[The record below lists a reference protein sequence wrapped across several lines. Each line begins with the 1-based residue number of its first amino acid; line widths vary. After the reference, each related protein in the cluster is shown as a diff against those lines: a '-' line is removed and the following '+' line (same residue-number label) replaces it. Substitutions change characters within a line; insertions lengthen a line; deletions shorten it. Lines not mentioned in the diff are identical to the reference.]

1 MEGKCLG
8 VFGLSLYT
16 TAEELETVSKK
27 IQSKFKR
34 FFSFLNLGHQNN
46 WILYLESIQSVIH
59 FYVFRLNYILYI
71 YHIFDK
77 HKKTL

>member
-34 FFSFLNLGHQNN
+34 FFFLSELGSTKKLNLV
-46 WILYLESIQSVIH
+46 LREDSECYPFLCFS
-59 FYVFRLNYILYI
+59 
-71 YHIFDK
+71 D
-77 HKKTL
+77 